1 MIYVG
6 IDIAKQKHF
15 AAAVNSDS
23 EVLVQ
28 PFSFENSSKGFNLL
42 VSKLDTFK
50 TDDIVIGLESTA
62 HYGDALVFYLFNLGY
77 QLTVINPI
85 QTSALRKTNIRKTK
99 TDEVDTFLIIKSMM
113 VNGYHLFVKADA
125 STLRLKSLCRFY

>member
-15 AAAVNSDS
+15 AAVVNSDS

-28 PFSFENSSKGFNLL
+28 PFSFENNSEGFKLL
-42 VSKLDTFK
+42 VSRLAPFEK
-50 TDDIVIGLESTA
+50 DDLVIGLESTA
-62 HYGDALVFYLFNLGY
+62 HYGESLVFYLFNLGY

-85 QTSALRKTNIRKTK
+85 QTAAFRKTNIRKTK
-99 TDEVDTFLIIKSMM
+99 TDQVDTFLIIKSIIP
-113 VNGYHLFVKADA
+113 KIP
-125 STLRLKSLCRFY
+125 SLLPKLLYLH